1 MKPTNTLLRFYR
13 WYVSRRALVWLFFG
27 LFMSGAVIPHSLD
40 RLEFGESPT
49 EVIATALFLVFGG
62 VALFYSFFKFAIRR
76 NLRSM
81 GYTDL
86 RLQGGDE

>member
-27 LFMSGAVIPHSLD
+27 LFMSGAVIPHSVD
-40 RLEFGESPT
+40 QIEFGEPL
-49 EVIATALFLVFGG
+49 EKVIVTAIFLIIGG
-62 VALFYSFFKFAIRR
+62 VAFSYSFFKFAVSR

-81 GYTDL
+81 GYSAL
-86 RLQGGDE
+86 RLKGGDE